1 MDRLDELAIFAAIVE
16 TGSLAAAGRRLR
28 RSPPAVTR
36 ALASLEERAGVRLVE
51 RTTRRLA
58 PTEAG
63 RELAEEARRLVG
75 DYDTALTKLA
85 NAPIKG
91 LVRITAPAVFGRRH
105 VTPVVASFLDRHPGT
120 EVELV
125 LNDRNIDLIDNDVH
139 VAVRIGPLADST
151 LVARRVGAVRRI
163 LVAAP
168 VYLERR
174 GTPLSPADLAG
185 HDAVFGLPQRGGDEW
200 RFGPGERGA
209 VVRFVPRLRI
219 NDVSAMLHAVRA
231 GRGIGRP
238 LSYQVARDLDS
249 GVLVR
254 LLKDFEPAALPVQL
268 VVPGGRHMAPR
279 VRAFLDHAAEAFAGL
294 AVIHGND

>member
-36 ALASLEERAGVRLVE
+36 ALAELEERAGVRLVE

-63 RELAEEARRLVG
+63 RQLAEEARRLVG
-75 DYDTALTKLA
+75 DYETALAKLSD
-85 NAPIKG
+85 APIKG
-91 LVRITAPAVFGRRH
+91 LVRVTAPAVFGRRH
-105 VTPVVASFLDRHPGT
+105 VTPVIASFLDRFPAT

-125 LNDRNIDLIDNDVH
+125 LNDRNIDLIDNDIH

-151 LVARRVGAVRRI
+151 LVARRVGSVRRI

-168 VYLERR
+168 AYLARR
-174 GTPLSPADLAG
+174 GTPVSPADLAS

-200 RFGPGERGA
+200 RFGPGERGPL
-209 VVRFVPRLRI
+209 VRFVPRLRV

-238 LSYQVARDLDS
+238 LSYQVARDLDA

-254 LLKDFEPAALPVQL
+254 LMQDFEPAALPVQL
-268 VVPGGRHMAPR
+268 VVPGGRHMVPR
-279 VRAFLDHAAEAFAGL
+279 VRAFLDHAVEAFADL

>member
-1 MDRLDELAIFAAIVE
+1 VDRLDELAIFAAIVE

>member
-1 MDRLDELAIFAAIVE
+1 VDRLDELAIFAAIVE
-16 TGSLAAAGRRLR
+16 AGSLAAAGRRLR

-63 RELAEEARRLVG
+63 RELAEEARRLVS

-105 VTPVVASFLDRHPGT
+105 VTPMVASFLDRHPAT

-125 LNDRNIDLIDNDVH
+125 LNDRNIDLIDNDIH

-151 LVARRVGAVRRI
+151 LVARRVGSVRRI

-168 VYLERR
+168 AYLERR
-174 GTPLSPADLAG
+174 GTPVSPADLAG
-185 HDAVFGLPQRGGDEW
+185 HDAIFGLPQRGGDEW
-200 RFGPGERGA
+200 RFGPGDRGPLL
-209 VVRFVPRLRI
+209 RFVPRLRV

-238 LSYQVARDLDS
+238 LSYQVARDLDA

-254 LLKDFEPAALPVQL
+254 LLRDFEPAALPVQL

-279 VRAFLDHAAEAFAGL
+279 VRAFLDHAVEAFAEL
-294 AVIHGND
+294 SVIRGND

>member
-36 ALASLEERAGVRLVE
+36 ALAALEERAGARLVE

-63 RELAEEARRLVG
+63 RELAEEARRLVT
-75 DYDTALTKLA
+75 DYEAALA
-85 NAPIKG
+85 RFAGAPVKG
-91 LVRITAPAVFGRRH
+91 LIRITAPVVFGRRH
-105 VTPVVASFLDRHPGT
+105 VAPIVADFLDRYPST

-125 LNDRNIDLIDNDVH
+125 LHDRNLDLIDNDIH
-139 VAVRIGPLADST
+139 AAVRIGPLADST
-151 LVARRVGAVRRI
+151 LIARKVGSVRRI
-163 LVAAP
+163 LVASPA
-168 VYLERR
+168 YLARR
-174 GTPLSPADLAG
+174 GTPSSPADLAG
-185 HDAVFGLPQRGGDEW
+185 HDTIVFLPRAGGDEW
-200 RFGPGERGA
+200 RFGPGDRGP
-209 VVRFVPRLRI
+209 VVRLVPRLRV
-219 NDVSAMLHAVRA
+219 NDVAAVLHAVRA
-231 GRGIGRP
+231 GRGLSRP
-238 LSYQVARDLDS
+238 LTYQVARDLQE

-254 LLKDFEPAALPVQL
+254 LLQTFEPPALPVQL
-268 VVPGGRHMAPR
+268 VVPGGRHMASR

>member
-1 MDRLDELAIFAAIVE
+1 VDRLDELAIFAAIVE

-75 DYDTALTKLA
+75 DYDTALTKFA
-85 NAPIKG
+85 DAPIRG
-91 LVRITAPAVFGRRH
+91 LVRITAPVVFGRRH
-105 VTPVVASFLDRHPGT
+105 VTPIVASFLDRHPAT

-125 LNDRNIDLIDNDVH
+125 LNDRNIDLIDNDIH

-151 LVARRVGAVRRI
+151 LVARRVGSVRRI

-168 VYLERR
+168 AYLERR
-174 GTPLSPADLAG
+174 GTPASPADLAG
-185 HDAVFGLPQRGGDEW
+185 HDAIFGLPQRGGDEW

-209 VVRFVPRLRI
+209 VVRFVPRLRV

-238 LSYQVARDLDS
+238 LSYQVARDLDD

-254 LLKDFEPAALPVQL
+254 LLRDFEPAALPVQL

-279 VRAFLDHAAEAFAGL
+279 VRAFLDHAVEAFACL
-294 AVIHGND
+294 VVIHGND

>member
-36 ALASLEERAGVRLVE
+36 ALAALEERAGARLVE

-63 RELAEEARRLVG
+63 RELAEEARRLVS

-105 VTPVVASFLDRHPGT
+105 VTPIVASFLDRHPAT

-125 LNDRNIDLIDNDVH
+125 LNDRNIDLIDNDIH

-151 LVARRVGAVRRI
+151 LVARRVGSVRRI

-168 VYLERR
+168 AYLERR
-174 GTPLSPADLAG
+174 GTPATLADLAG
-185 HDAVFGLPQRGGDEW
+185 HDAIFGLPQRGGDEW
-200 RFGPGERGA
+200 RFGPGDRGPLL
-209 VVRFVPRLRI
+209 RFVPRLRV

-238 LSYQVARDLDS
+238 LSYQVARDLDA

-254 LLKDFEPAALPVQL
+254 LMQDFEPGALPVQL

-279 VRAFLDHAAEAFAGL
+279 VRAFLDHAVEAFADL